1 MCTNMTYYID
11 YDELDESHTLSE
23 KYSSTATIKELQA
36 NSWEEAMQLY
46 YDYLN
51 YGTYV
56 PMKD

>member
-1 MCTNMTYYID
+1 MTYYID
-11 YDELDESHTLSE
+11 YDELDQSHTLSQ
-23 KYSSTATIKELQA
+23 KYSSTSTVKELQA
-36 NSWEEAMQLY
+36 TSWEEAMQLY